1 MRMIV
6 VMMSAKRFSQAV
18 APASGRLG
26 FLVERRAPFDVDEL
40 DLEAQVMRRKLGI
53 SVEHDRLVVHR
64 HNARPARAARHVE
77 LDVLA
82 HGQLVSMGK
91 ARLGDGDDR

>member
-1 MRMIV
+1 MRMAV

-26 FLVERRAPFDVDEL
+26 LLVERRASLDVDEL
-40 DLEAQVMRRKLGI
+40 YLEAQVMPRKLGI
-53 SVEHDRLVVHR
+53 AVEHDRLVVHR
-64 HNARPARAARHVE
+64 HNACSAFAARHIE

-91 ARLGDGDDR
+91 ARLGDGNDR